1 MLSKHEDLNHR
12 LPILTPP
19 LLEHHDQS
27 QVYQFLSQCAMC
39 FFSFVILVTSN
50 WDALPFFVAK
60 GIFFLKDSAPVI
72 LCL

>member
-12 LPILTPP
+12 LPILTLP

-27 QVYQFLSQCAMC
+27 QVYQFLSQCAVWFF
-39 FFSFVILVTSN
+39 FFSFVIIVTSN

-60 GIFFLKDSAPVI
+60 GIFFL
-72 LCL
+72 